1 MKKLIQLI
9 YSIAPTAFNALVFE
23 KNHSHKDWRE
33 HCEIGFIDSDGTK
46 YWRYKPD
53 YKMPIQRMTYID
65 TLKLQYIQSWSLQEQ
80 QLFDDKLTH
89 LFETLEKDK
98 GLGSYY
104 KQLASLKS
112 LLDEKQLRK
121 NQVIQIDILIEMVAC
136 LLIRDDENPFE
147 VNEKLLAEKVET
159 FKKKINFNFL
169 KQKSIL
175 EWMNLSHL
183 TEQEFTQLW
192 QLSQQYM
199 DKRSKRLKSITNA

>member
-9 YSIAPTAFNALVFE
+9 YSIAPTAFNALAFE